1 MREPRSG
8 PTVGQIVLGR
18 RLQHLRETAGL
29 TLSQAAAAL
38 DVNAATV
45 RRMEKAEVG
54 FKLLYVRT
62 LLQTY
67 GVGADE
73 SHAFIELAKDANQ
86 PGWWHQYRDVLP
98 EWFSL
103 YVSLEGAATVIRAY
117 EPHHVPG
124 LLQTE
129 DYARAV
135 LRLGFAHVPDELERH
150 VALRLERQSLL
161 TRPNA
166 PHVWVVMDETALRR
180 PAGTADVMRSQV
192 DRLIEA
198 TRIPNVT
205 LQVMPFAA
213 GLHSA
218 AFGPFHLFR
227 FQEPELPDIVYGENL
242 TGAVYLDDPVDV
254 AAHRE
259 ALDRL
264 GAQAVPADATAAFL
278 GGIRKEI

>member
-1 MREPRSG
+1 M
-8 PTVGQIVLGR
+8 
-18 RLQHLRETAGL
+18 
-29 TLSQAAAAL
+29 
-38 DVNAATV
+38 
-45 RRMEKAEVG
+45 
-54 FKLLYVRT
+54 
-62 LLQTY
+62 
-67 GVGADE
+67 
-73 SHAFIELAKDANQ
+73 
-86 PGWWHQYRDVLP
+86 
-98 EWFSL
+98 
-103 YVSLEGAATVIRAY
+103 
-117 EPHHVPG
+117 
-124 LLQTE
+124 
-129 DYARAV
+129 
-135 LRLGFAHVPDELERH
+135 
-150 VALRLERQSLL
+150 ERQSLL
-161 TRPNA
+161 TRPDA

-180 PAGTADVMRSQV
+180 PAGNADVMRAQV

-198 TRIPNVT
+198 TQIPNVT